1 MQVKPIHTQDLT
13 DAARAVVSR
22 ADVLASD
29 AWLDIYK
36 GQNRLMGIYND
47 NQELVGTFN
56 LFAFR
61 KYGLTILINPPFTP
75 HINLQYTNPAQSP
88 SAVHSFNKQV
98 MQAIASYLLAT
109 RAHYIKLNF
118 AGSVVDTQVFS
129 WKQFTVANRFTYIL
143 QLQLSEEELFA
154 NLSPEKRKSLRKAEK
169 DGLRIEEAGDYQQV
183 FDLIRQSLQRN
194 DKFHNQEIIRS
205 MVLRFSSP
213 QHTIAFLAK
222 DQEGKALAAAYCICH
237 GGKAYYLF
245 GGFNE
250 VHKHH
255 GAGVSCMWA
264 CIKKAKAMGLS
275 EFDFE
280 GSMVPEIEKYFRE
293 FGGELKPLQEITY
306 KRFPYKQL
314 SLLLNRP

>member
-264 CIKKAKAMGLS
+264 CIKKSKGH
-275 EFDFE
+275 
-280 GSMVPEIEKYFRE
+280 GPVRI
-293 FGGELKPLQEITY
+293 
-306 KRFPYKQL
+306 RF
-314 SLLLNRP
+314 